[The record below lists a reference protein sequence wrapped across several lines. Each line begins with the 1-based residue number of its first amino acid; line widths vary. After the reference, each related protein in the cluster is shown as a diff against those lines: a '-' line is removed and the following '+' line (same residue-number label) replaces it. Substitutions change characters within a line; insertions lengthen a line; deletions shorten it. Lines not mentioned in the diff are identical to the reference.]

1 MGTVPNNCPPDSLM
15 QVGQTAMGNK
25 QGITGAFSS
34 TVFFTA
40 PITGMYLIATS
51 VRINSTDGA
60 GSITVTVTPPHSV
73 AFPGVQAAPATPSD
87 GKFPASMV
95 WMNAGE
101 TITAAAAV
109 SGLTGTN
116 YDVWIAATR
125 MS

>member
-1 MGTVPNNCPPDSLM
+1 MPPGSAASIAHAAAAWRPGVAGT
-15 QVGQTAMGNK
+15 GRGRA
-25 QGITGAFSS
+25 
-34 TVFFTA
+34 
-40 PITGMYLIATS
+40 S
-51 VRINSTDGA
+51 VYSPACRTTDGA